1 MRRILF
7 FIFFCCIL
15 VHCTQSSSSQSAC
28 TENVQFIQNSNFT
41 QFYLLDTKSLE
52 DLVTVSASLLEEE
65 MTVSAAQWRLLQ
77 CNLEE
82 FAL

>member
-7 FIFFCCIL
+7 FYLLFL

-41 QFYLLDTKSLE
+41 QFYVLDTKSLE
-52 DLVTVSASLLEEE
+52 DLVTLCTSLLEEG
-65 MTVSAAQWRLLQ
+65 MTVRAAQWRLLQ
-77 CNLEE
+77 CNLEG